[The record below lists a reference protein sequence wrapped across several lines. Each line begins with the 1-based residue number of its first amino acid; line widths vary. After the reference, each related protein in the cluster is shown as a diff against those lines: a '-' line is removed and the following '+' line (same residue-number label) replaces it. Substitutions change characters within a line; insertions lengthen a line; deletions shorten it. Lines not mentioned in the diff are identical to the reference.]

1 MTITGLT
8 PYLYYDDAD
17 AALDWMEQVLGF
29 TDPIRWRDKSGRT
42 TEADIR
48 VGPATLSISGG
59 ATHDAGGRRTL
70 LIVHVDDVDAQHAR
84 VTEATGAELEAP
96 MDQPYGPCT
105 FTVTDPW
112 GYAWCFWQ
120 GQATPPDDAIP

>member
-8 PYLYYDDAD
+8 PYLYYD
-17 AALDWMEQVLGF
+17 
-29 TDPIRWRDKSGRT
+29 
-42 TEADIR
+42 
-48 VGPATLSISGG
+48 
-59 ATHDAGGRRTL
+59 DAGGRRTL